1 MPERGRE
8 GDEHPCRGRGAH
20 GLRGSVGESGHVP
33 GAMSLLVWTTT
44 DVSFLVSAS
53 SRGPKI
59 CFSKASA
66 TGSPVTF
73 STTLPS
79 SIVFVLE

>member
-1 MPERGRE
+1 M
-8 GDEHPCRGRGAH
+8 
-20 GLRGSVGESGHVP
+20 P